1 MVLRGIPNPKDN
13 DCDDEQQLAHCSVSE
28 AWSFFRGG
36 YSRTRKY
43 RQIEAAGIRRPTPPS
58 HRSRTACI
66 VEDRVEATLGDLGM
80 PGNKRTGEAVAPEAA
95 HANHPSA
102 REPRSSGFSDAV
114 ARAAALAP
122 PPDRLDHAEDDLRTR
137 DAGLETDLSDARPAV
152 HIVRDD
158 TQKAVEELPVSA
170 DIAKHLEIELAK
182 RAKDLAEALEA
193 ARASRAETV
202 RLATEVKRLTSRVA
216 SLKSSF
222 SYRVSF
228 PIRLIENAIAA
239 LRKRPLRENIQKM
252 RGRGATAVVQDAPP
266 TVQFEDGTSPAPS
279 VEPPAADEPLAQG
292 HATEV
297 LGTVVQDAAPIVQ
310 AEDDCAPASS
320 AEPTAADE
328 PPAQGDASEPL
339 DTVVQDASPTIQ
351 AEDYCAPASSVEPT
365 VADEPPAQGHA
376 TEPLDTA
383 APDAAPTIQAEDT
396 TAPAASVEATA
407 ADEPPTQRHATAP
420 LDTAAPDAAPTIQAE
435 NTTPPA
441 PSVEI
446 TAADELSAQRH
457 ARDVL
462 TADARRELVEFLAS
476 SERLVLPQIDAPIV
490 SIVVVL
496 WNAAHLT
503 LRCIRALI
511 EHADV
516 PYELVLVDNASS
528 DDTSRLLS
536 RLDNAVVLVNATN
549 EGFVRGCNR
558 GVAASRGRVV
568 LLLNSDAFVR
578 RGAISSALT
587 TLESVGNVGSVGAR
601 LLRPDGKL
609 QEAGSIVWSDAGTHG
624 YGRGLDP
631 EAGEVMFLR
640 DVDYSSGAFLMT
652 PRSLW
657 DRLGGFE
664 EAYSPAY
671 YEDVDYCLRLHDIG
685 YRSIY
690 DPRVVVDHFEFGSEA
705 VAGQAIQTLLRNR
718 KLFRRRH
725 SDALKASHLPP
736 SEGNILAARTR
747 VLPGQR
753 RLLVIDSEVPAAS
766 QGDSNPRAREMVI
779 AAAAEGWVITF
790 FPLHRPHV
798 DWEVARASLPW
809 EVEIVAG
816 RGAPAL
822 ASFLEE
828 RRGYYDAI
836 LVRRPD
842 NMALVR
848 AVLRDRPHVFHGARL
863 VYDAEAL
870 LAVREAVTAEVE
882 CAPFSEAE
890 TEAGFA
896 GEIAL
901 AEGADAIVCVTE
913 SEAEA
918 FRARQAAPVHVLE
931 MFAVDEAPAFA
942 SAVVALHEDKGAW
955 ESIQKAGR
963 DRIATHHSAT
973 AFRRVIRSV
982 LDQDP

>member
-1 MVLRGIPNPKDN
+1 M
-13 DCDDEQQLAHCSVSE
+13 
-28 AWSFFRGG
+28 
-36 YSRTRKY
+36 
-43 RQIEAAGIRRPTPPS
+43 
-58 HRSRTACI
+58 
-66 VEDRVEATLGDLGM
+66 
-80 PGNKRTGEAVAPEAA
+80 
-95 HANHPSA
+95 
-102 REPRSSGFSDAV
+102 
-114 ARAAALAP
+114 ARAVALAP
-122 PPDRLDHAEDDLRTR
+122 PPDLLDHAEDELLTR
-137 DAGLETDLSDARPAV
+137 EAGLETDLSDARRAA
-152 HIVRDD
+152 RED
-158 TQKAVEELPVSA
+158 TEAAVEDAPVA
-170 DIAKHLEIELAK
+170 AQHVKRLEIESLSQ
-182 RAKDLAEALEA
+182 AKDLAEALAALEA
-193 ARASRAETV
+193 SHAERQ

-222 SYRVSF
+222 SYRASF
-228 PIRLIENAIAA
+228 PIRLIEKAIAA
-239 LRKRPLRENIQKM
+239 LRKRPLRENIRKM
-252 RGRGATAVVQDAPP
+252 RGRGATAVVQHAPP
-266 TVQFEDGTSPAPS
+266 PVQSGDGAAPAPS
-279 VEPPAADEPLAQG
+279 VETVAADDSPAQG
-292 HATEV
+292 NATEV
-297 LGTVVQDAAPIVQ
+297 PETVVQDAAPTIQ
-310 AEDDCAPASS
+310 PEDDCAPAPS
-320 AEPTAADE
+320 AGPAAADE
-328 PPAQGDASEPL
+328 PPAQAHATEVL
-339 DTVVQDASPTIQ
+339 ETVVPDAASTIQ
-351 AEDYCAPASSVEPT
+351 PEDDCAPATFVEP
-365 VADEPPAQGHA
+365 AASGEPPAQGRA
-376 TEPLDTA
+376 TEPLNNA
-383 APDAAPTIQAEDT
+383 APGAAPTIQAEDT
-396 TAPAASVEATA
+396 TTPAASI
-407 ADEPPTQRHATAP
+407 
-420 LDTAAPDAAPTIQAE
+420 DA
-435 NTTPPA
+435 
-441 PSVEI
+441 
-446 TAADELSAQRH
+446 TAADELSAQRL

-462 TADARRELVEFLAS
+462 TANARGELVDFLAS
-476 SERLVLPQIDAPIV
+476 SERLVVPQFDTPVV
-490 SIVVVL
+490 SIVVVI

-503 LRCIRALI
+503 LRCLRALI

-528 DDTSRLLS
+528 DDTGRLLS

-549 EGFVRGCNR
+549 EGFVRGCNH
-558 GVAASRGRVV
+558 GVAASRGRVI

-578 RGAISSALT
+578 RGAISSALA
-587 TLESVGNVGSVGAR
+587 TLESVANVGSVGAR

-624 YGRGLDP
+624 YGRGFEP

-652 PRSLW
+652 PRPAW

-671 YEDVDYCLRLHDIG
+671 YEDVDYCLRLHDLG
-685 YRSIY
+685 YRSVY

-753 RLLVIDSEVPAAS
+753 RLLVIDGEVPAAS

-790 FPLHRPHV
+790 FPLHRPHI

-836 LVRRPD
+836 LVRRPE

-848 AVLRDRPHVFHGARL
+848 AVVRDRPHVLHGARL

-918 FRARQAAPVHVLE
+918 FRARQATPVHVLG
-931 MFAVDEAPAFA
+931 MFAADDAATFA
-942 SAVVALHEDKGAW
+942 SAAVALHEDEGAW
-955 ESIQKAGR
+955 ERIQKAGR

-973 AFRRVIRSV
+973 AFRRVVRSV